1 MNDKVKQLQELC
13 KGLEDFSPEKLE
25 AIVNESLSTFENIM
39 TRMLSSN
46 LDEREQALKE
56 ANALRETLEKEA
68 TKAMAQTGLTE
79 KQLDEFISDPNNF
92 SPEEWSALQKA
103 KEEFTHYEED
113 LKKEGLISEEN
124 SPVKKKKVKKAKSN
138 WIQS

>member
-1 MNDKVKQLQELC
+1 MNDKVKQIQELC

-25 AIVNESLSTFENIM
+25 TIVNESLSTFENIM

-46 LDEREQALKE
+46 LDEREQALEE
-56 ANALRETLEKEA
+56 ANALKETLEKEA

-92 SPEEWSALQKA
+92 SPEECQRCKKQK
-103 KEEFTHYEED
+103 KSS
-113 LKKEGLISEEN
+113 LIMKKT
-124 SPVKKKKVKKAKSN
+124 
-138 WIQS
+138 